1 LAIAASQACLPGAE
15 AGAFVPLE
23 VVEEGAGLP
32 VVQGLEEVAGVPQE
46 AWLIRSS
53 EVLYKEVK
61 LMTMGPG
68 DDSKVGDDEDQG
80 S

>member
-1 LAIAASQACLPGAE
+1 
-15 AGAFVPLE
+15 VPLE

-53 EVLYKEVK
+53 EVLYEEVK
-61 LMTMGPG
+61 LVTMGPG
-68 DDSKVGDDEDQG
+68 DDSEVGMMKIKVLRGDG
-80 S
+80 ARL